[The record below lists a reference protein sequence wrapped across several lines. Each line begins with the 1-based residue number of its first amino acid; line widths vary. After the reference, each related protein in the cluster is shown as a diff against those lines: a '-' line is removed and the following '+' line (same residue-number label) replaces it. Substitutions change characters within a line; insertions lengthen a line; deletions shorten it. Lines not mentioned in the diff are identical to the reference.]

1 MKRISSLQNPR
12 VKDAM
17 RLRQSRHR
25 RKDGRFLVDGARE
38 ISRALEA
45 AIPVFE
51 AFVCPALCDTAE
63 RARTLEQVI
72 ASGAPIWEIPPEVFE
87 RLAFGERTEGILL
100 VAESVPRTLAEL
112 VVPEQAV
119 VAVVEAI
126 EKPGN
131 FGAILR
137 SADAAGVSAVI
148 VTDPR
153 SDLYN
158 PNCIRASFGTV
169 FTLPICETSSAEA
182 LAWLRE
188 RKIRVFAARPDA
200 ALVYTDADF
209 HAGGAIVLGSEAGG
223 LSSTWNPPEVT
234 PVRLPMLG
242 IADSLNVSVTAAV
255 LFYEALRQRSN
266 P

>member
-1 MKRISSLQNPR
+1 VKRISSLQNPR
-12 VKDAM
+12 VKEAM

-25 RKDGRFLVDGARE
+25 RKQGRFLVDGVRE

-45 AIPVFE
+45 AIPAVE
-51 AFVCPALCDTAE
+51 AFVCLALCDTAE
-63 RARTLEQVI
+63 RAHTLEQLK

-100 VAESVPRTLAEL
+100 VAESMPRTLAEL

-119 VAVVEAI
+119 LAVVEGI

-131 FGAILR
+131 LGAILR
-137 SADAAGVSAVI
+137 SADAAGVAGVI

-158 PNCIRASFGTV
+158 PNCIRASLGTV
-169 FTLPICETSSAEA
+169 FTLPISEASSSEA
-182 LAWLRE
+182 LAWLSE
-188 RKIRVFAARPDA
+188 RKIRAFAARPDA
-200 ALVYTDADF
+200 ALVYTEADF
-209 HAGGAIVLGSEAGG
+209 QAGGAIVLGSEAGG
-223 LSSTWNPPEVT
+223 LSSVWNAPGVT
-234 PVRLPMLG
+234 PIRLPMLG
-242 IADSLNVSVTAAV
+242 DADSLNVSATAAV
-255 LFYEALRQRSN
+255 LFYEALRQRSS